1 MAAVV
6 SVNAGPKK
14 VHTIGDSTMAT
25 YATDGS
31 TDKRGWCQFLQQFFN
46 ADNVKV
52 NNRGKSGASSKSFYK
67 ESSYWPTLA
76 KGGSDQ
82 MQAGDYL
89 LIQFAHNDEK
99 SAGTDGDEENALH
112 AKLGDG
118 LSVDYRGTTASGT
131 FKNYIKAYIDE
142 AKAMGVT
149 PIVVGPICRKYF
161 SGNTIR
167 RNGQHDLGDN
177 FNVIKDGQL
186 LTGQKVAATDD
197 TYDYV
202 VQAKN
207 VADSY
212 DDVPFLDLTEVT
224 KNLYLSYGETACTE
238 QLFCVGD
245 NTHLNE
251 KGAVVVG
258 REFAKLLQMRAAS
271 ETDAKKK
278 AVLEGLA
285 KDLILSNEMNFTPST
300 GDMGKAFVGSEI
312 TADYSLSAFGLTPEA
327 GNVTFSVTEG
337 FEVSADKTS
346 WSQSVNIPYN
356 NSTFIGSIAVRATA
370 MSGVLNGTLTAT
382 DGTNSKS
389 IDLKLEGMAMSGDD
403 VTVTYPLTADGK
415 AAENTLVAA
424 ADQTLSGLSV
434 KQYSK
439 IGETDPVQMQL
450 LTTTNG
456 EWPANEI
463 DEVSTRY
470 AQFKV
475 TVPEGKV
482 LYADKISFTVAGQGG
497 GAVSYHAY
505 YATKSDFSD
514 QKLISEKV
522 AMTAKTPMPVEAK
535 VAAKV
540 EEGESLYIRFYPWY
554 NNQSK
559 VATGKYLGLAGLTIH
574 GTLSNSAIDASF
586 GIGRELNGTTFAE
599 GQEKVMGD
607 LPPGVVVEQISTC
620 DYPGTNQTIYHGNKT
635 TAYTAA
641 NVWRNYLSADK
652 VGVQNAYNDKFY
664 WGFKVSIPEGQQMN
678 VSSIKSDVYGVKN
691 TLTSKFVVKASLA
704 GSPLYES
711 GNHAANVESG
721 DKCQY
726 TEDVSQ
732 NTNLQGLTGD
742 IYFLMPWYSGSSATY
757 YALKDFSINA
767 TFSTA
772 QKTTKHTLNTSVT
785 PEGAGSI
792 VIDPEGV
799 KFDEGK
805 AVTLTAKK
813 NFGYKFVEWQ
823 DAAGNSLSTDAKTT
837 ITMDADKDIKA
848 VFEAVPT
855 YSLKTACVNDAE
867 RSLGSIT
874 IVPNEHNGMYEAGET
889 VSLTANESK
898 ILKFLSWSDG
908 VTTAKRTITIEG
920 DVDLK
925 ANFEV
930 QDFIAVFDASAVE
943 GYADRVTYPFA
954 ADLTWDSERNAQS
967 QIVRVD
973 NGTAVKGQGS
983 TPVVRNRKSVVLS
996 TINGLYQNGYNTT
1009 DIAWQYQ
1016 FSTKGFTSAR
1026 IECDMAA
1033 KNSASK
1039 SWKAQYSLDGTA
1051 YTDLEGAAWDV
1062 TENTQTP
1069 LTITLPADA
1078 IGKDLVYV
1086 RFTGVG
1092 DAIAGKAYAFD
1103 KTFEGMRYAS
1113 NSESGFGNMYVLGE
1127 AEVEKD
1133 EQAPVLKSVVPA
1145 DGQTGVPSTGNITIS
1160 YDERIQAGS
1169 VVGATATLNGEEV
1182 APQWNSRSVSFQ
1194 YVNLEYGKTYTFAMP
1209 KGFVEDKSGNS
1220 ADAVEISFTVMDR
1233 QKPQARTFNAIVD
1246 HSLEVKKIDATADMP
1261 AQYRYIQDAIDEAPS
1276 VNDKPYLIYIKEGYY
1291 NDPNETFSASYGTR
1305 YTTSATGQDAPKE
1318 QIPGGKNKY
1327 DDCRLIYVNKP
1338 NIHLI
1343 GQAVDKV
1350 TIATDRLDGDVR
1362 TDPSRVWY
1370 HVNAGAALEV
1380 QAGGTDFFMQ
1390 GITLDNENWTIK
1402 KMEGPQALSM
1412 NITADRAVFDG
1423 INARSYQDTYKSDGI
1438 NNRQFF
1444 NNSTIE
1450 GGVDFIYGNGDV
1462 WFENCT
1468 LNINR
1473 KSGGWIVAP
1482 DHPEGTRWGY
1492 VFNNTKITTTYAA
1505 APEDFQISLGRPW
1518 HNAPM
1523 TVFLHTQ
1530 MEVKPIKGYWSETM
1544 GGLPKLWAVYDIW
1557 DRNGVQLSNE
1567 SISQYYY
1574 TDGNG
1579 QKVYGTA
1586 KNFLTDEEAAQYTIA
1601 NVMAGDKTTSA
1612 KGFWNPQAIVE
1623 KTAVPVL
1630 SESSQSQGQSQSL
1643 ITWTADEYAICYV
1656 VTVNGKPVAFPTEAS
1671 FTAQNGD
1678 VVTVQSVNEHGALSA
1693 MSAPLTVG
1701 GATGIKDVSQS
1712 QGQSQ
1717 SHHYY
1722 NLSGQR
1728 VSSNTKGIIIK
1739 NGTKVVIK

>member
-1 MAAVV
+1 MAVMV

-46 ADNVKV
+46 AENVKV

-131 FKNYIKAYIDE
+131 FKTYIKAYIDE

-161 SGNTIR
+161 SGNTIQ
-167 RNGQHDLGDN
+167 RNGQHDLGDK

-186 LTGQKVAATDD
+186 LENQKVPATDD

-212 DDVPFLDLTEVT
+212 EDVPFLDLTEVT
-224 KNLYLSYGETACTE
+224 KELYLSYGDAACTE
-238 QLFCVGD
+238 QLFCQGD
-245 NTHLNE
+245 KTHLNE
-251 KGAVVVG
+251 KGAVIVG
-258 REFAKLLQMRAAS
+258 REFAKLLQVRAAS

-285 KDLILSNEMNFTPST
+285 KDLVISNEMNFTPST

-346 WSQSVNIPYN
+346 WSQSVDVPYT

-382 DGTNSKS
+382 DGTNSKT

-415 AAENTLVAA
+415 AAENTLVTA
-424 ADQTLSGLSV
+424 ADQTLSELSV
-434 KQYSK
+434 KQYSNV
-439 IGETDPVQMQL
+439 GETDPVQMQL

-470 AQFKV
+470 AQFKI

-497 GAVSYHAY
+497 SGVSYHAY

-540 EEGESLYIRFYPWY
+540 DEGESIYIRFYPWY
-554 NNQSK
+554 NNQSG
-559 VATGKYLGLAGLTIH
+559 VATGKYLCLANLNIH
-574 GTLSNSAIDASF
+574 GTLSNAAIDASF

-678 VSSIKSDVYGVKN
+678 VSSIMSDVYGVKN

-704 GSPLYES
+704 GNALYES

-721 DKCQY
+721 DKCEY

-742 IYFLMPWYSGSSATY
+742 IYFIMPWYSGSSATY
-757 YALKDFSINA
+757 YALKDFVINA

-792 VIDPEGV
+792 IIDPEGV

-823 DAAGNSLSTDAKTT
+823 DAAGNSISTDAQTT

-889 VSLTANESK
+889 VTLTANESK
-898 ILKFLSWSDG
+898 ILKFLSWSDD

-954 ADLTWDSERNAQS
+954 ADLTWDAQRNATAK
-967 QIVRVD
+967 IVRVD
-973 NGTAVKGQGS
+973 NGTAVKGAGS

-1039 SWKAQYSLDGTA
+1039 SWKAQYSLDGAT

-1127 AEVEKD
+1127 AEVAAD

-1145 DGQTGVPSTGNITIS
+1145 DGATDVPATGTITVS

-1182 APQWNSRSVSFQ
+1182 TPQWNSRSVSFQ

-1220 ADAVEISFTVMDR
+1220 ADALSMSFTIMDR

-1246 HSLEVKKIDATADMP
+1246 RSLEVKKIDATADMP

-1390 GITLDNENWTIK
+1390 GITLDNENWTIH

-1423 INARSYQDTYKSDGI
+1423 INARSYQDTYKSDGLY
-1438 NNRQFF
+1438 NRQFF

-1623 KTAVPVL
+1623 KTSVPVL
-1630 SESSQSQGQSQSL
+1630 SETSGVV
-1643 ITWTADEYAICYV
+1643 TWTADPYAICYV
-1656 VTVNGKPVAFPTEAS
+1656 VTVNGKPVAFPTEAQ
-1671 FTAQNGD
+1671 FTASKGD
-1678 VVTVQSVNEHGALSA
+1678 IVTVQSVNEHGALSA
-1693 MSAPLTVG
+1693 MSEAITVG
-1701 GATGIKDVSQS
+1701 DATGIKDLGQGQS

-1717 SHHYY
+1717 HYY
-1722 NLSGQR
+1722 NLAGQR
-1728 VSSNTKGIIIK
+1728 LSPRGGVGGGFKGIIIK